1 MSWSTGSEEE
11 ECGNLVGNFVAMA
24 VGRAAKHLLRNGSKQ
39 LALRSGGG
47 PSVLRPARGKTEKK
61 REPAYPVKV
70 PQSREYFDTPNLKV
84 AVGMVAAIVLAKLT
98 MMVCMLYTLPSSR
111 FCYGGIALHCNIADP
126 GVVVLTNWGF
136 FLC

>member
-1 MSWSTGSEEE
+1 
-11 ECGNLVGNFVAMA
+11 MA

-98 MMVCMLYTLPSSR
+98 MMVCMLYTLLLLA
-111 FCYGGIALHCNIADP
+111 FVMVELHCNIAHP
-126 GVVVLTNWGF
+126 GVVVLTN
-136 FLC
+136 